1 MNQKSEPV
9 AAIVLAAGKGTR
21 MGSDLHKVL
30 HPSGGKPM
38 LGHVL
43 DNLAALEAAKTIVVV
58 GAGREQIASAY
69 PDLTTAIQEP
79 QLGTAHA
86 VQMARQDLEDFDGL
100 CLVLYGD
107 VPLISAQTMAR
118 ICDAAS
124 GDHPVA
130 ILGFRPDDT
139 RTYGR
144 LVTNANGDLE
154 RIVEHADANAQ
165 ERAINLCNSGIL
177 AARSPYLFELLA
189 KVGNDNAKG
198 EYYLTDIVQLAHG
211 DGHSIAVV
219 EASPEEVQGV
229 NSLDEL
235 VELEAQLSDRALL

>member
-1 MNQKSEPV
+1 MCLN
-9 AAIVLAAGKGTR
+9 
-21 MGSDLHKVL
+21 
-30 HPSGGKPM
+30 
-38 LGHVL
+38 
-43 DNLAALEAAKTIVVV
+43 NLAALEAAKTIVVA

-100 CLVLYGD
+100 CLVLYGH

-177 AARSPYLFELLA
+177 AATSPYLFELLA
-189 KVGNDNAKG
+189 KVGNAAMPKVG
-198 EYYLTDIVQLAHG
+198 EHHLTDIVQLAHG